1 MKQTIIENG
10 ITYELGED
18 GLYYPQFEIPSDVAH
33 YGKYGMLRHTYLK
46 EHRRALY
53 SSLLMSGKLIEH
65 LNEVDDQ
72 CREILDRLI
81 PQMAE
86 REGVT
91 EALKAA
97 DQMEWVRRMSNI
109 KNRAEEFIYANYVYE
124 N

>member
-10 ITYELGED
+10 IIYKLGED
-18 GLYYPQFEIPSDVAH
+18 GLYYPQFEISSDVAH
-33 YGKYGMLRHTYLK
+33 YGKYGMLRRTYLK

-81 PQMAE
+81 PQMSE

-97 DQMEWVRRMSNI
+97 DQMEWVRQMSNI